1 MITVLMVLDAIIGL
15 LLIGSVVMQ
24 TPKSAGMGMGGGS
37 DTVFSS
43 SARGLDA
50 LLATVMMPS
59 GIPVAAVAI
68 DGGVN
73 AALLCA
79 QILSVSEPVLAEA
92 LDARR
97 RADAEKV
104 LQKNAAA
111 EAEFNQ

>member
-50 LLATVMMPS
+50 LLARVTV
-59 GIPVAAVAI
+59 
-68 DGGVN
+68 
-73 AALLCA
+73 
-79 QILSVSEPVLAEA
+79 VLA
-92 LDARR
+92 
-97 RADAEKV
+97 V
-104 LQKNAAA
+104 LFGVITLFIAKLTS
-111 EAEFNQ
+111 F